1 MARARVLLQPHSPVK
16 QSQGDF
22 DGEIKSYLGLAA
34 YTWSNDN
41 DERNEIEFNEDGE
54 QQLGKQDVDA
64 ATGYSV
70 NAGLRG
76 GGASVD
82 LQFNSVDADL
92 VDGGINNGLYENS
105 ETTLQSYAIEGGYMV
120 IPSTLELV
128 AGWSSQDA
136 DGYATSSLGTGLNLA

>member
-1 MARARVLLQPHSPVK
+1 M
-16 QSQGDF
+16 
-22 DGEIKSYLGLAA
+22 
-34 YTWSNDN
+34 
-41 DERNEIEFNEDGE
+41 
-54 QQLGKQDVDA
+54 
-64 ATGYSV
+64 

-82 LQFNSVDADL
+82 LQFNSVDAEL